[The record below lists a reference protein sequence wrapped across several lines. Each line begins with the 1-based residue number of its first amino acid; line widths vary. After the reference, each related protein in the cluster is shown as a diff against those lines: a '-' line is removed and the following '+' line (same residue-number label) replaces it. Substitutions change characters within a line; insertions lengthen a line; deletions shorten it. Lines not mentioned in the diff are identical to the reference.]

1 MKLIITESQMDKL
14 YGYING
20 PKKKLMVTENQYK
33 RLLMEYEVRED
44 INKIF
49 NDIKVGDGIMFT
61 NNVLP
66 VTKKHHIGFQRTDPN
81 AIKDKINK
89 FEVLNIHIG
98 KSLKESG
105 LFLKKVDDGRYPKN
119 IFFLPK
125 DAFITNANIIKAFM
139 SYKDKLN
146 VDKFND
152 DVADNIMN
160 TYEIDGNLDPS
171 IWKKF
176 DIKDIGYIQISKN
189 AEDFYDKDNAK
200 YVYSMDKNVEKGQKE
215 TVIDV
220 FKENLREYVNG
231 QQTYKL
237 NFYDDSWLLLNIKK
251 KIGNKIYVEFLNDP
265 VGDIK
270 DVDGKSYDNN
280 GEAKNIIDDITPI
293 RQNYNVKEIY
303 IDISN
308 ITHKFLK
315 YDYSKIT
322 KDEKLK
328 LLDVANNNYIV
339 QNSSK
344 ENVVSVNMTLV
355 VVYEDASGTI
365 SEVTGGGITANINL
379 NGVVNITQA
388 AYEINVQSSIA
399 DFKKAGW
406 NNKTILDAMN
416 KNPNKFL
423 QLIGGETAS
432 IMHGKSGG
440 TLLAKQILNKWGI
453 YSNSDEGD
461 NNKYNKNDGRKI
473 SFKIINKLDITDSIN
488 YGLFENL
495 LSNGVGEGAFKQY
508 VQNGKTYKTVKVLD
522 SNDMIQFKMF
532 IINELGQNMYEVNLQ
547 KINSRKKIAKL
558 KIELT

>member
-160 TYEIDGNLDPS
+160 TYEVDGNLDPS

-176 DIKDIGYIQISKN
+176 DIKDIGYIQISNN
-189 AEDFYDKDNAK
+189 AEDFDDKDNAK

-328 LLDVANNNYIV
+328 LLDVSNNNYIV

-355 VVYEDASGTI
+355 VVYEDVSGTI
-365 SEVTGGGITANINL
+365 SEVTSGGITANINL

-406 NNKTILDAMN
+406 NNKTIIDAMN

-440 TLLAKQILNKWGI
+440 TILAKQILNKWGI

-473 SFKIINKLDITDSIN
+473 SFKIIDKLDITDSVN

>member
-160 TYEIDGNLDPS
+160 TYEVDGNLDPS

-328 LLDVANNNYIV
+328 LLDVSNNNYIV

-355 VVYEDASGTI
+355 VVYEDVSGTI
-365 SEVTGGGITANINL
+365 SEVTSGGITANINL

-406 NNKTILDAMN
+406 NNKTIIDAMN

-440 TLLAKQILNKWGI
+440 TILAKQILNKWGI

-473 SFKIINKLDITDSIN
+473 SFKIIDKLDITDSVN

>member
-160 TYEIDGNLDPS
+160 TYEVDGNLDPS

-328 LLDVANNNYIV
+328 LLDVSNNNYIV

-355 VVYEDASGTI
+355 VVYEDVSGTI
-365 SEVTGGGITANINL
+365 SEVTSGGITANINL

-440 TLLAKQILNKWGI
+440 TILAKQILNKWGI

-473 SFKIINKLDITDSIN
+473 SFKIIDKLDITDSVN

-522 SNDMIQFKMF
+522 SNDMI
-532 IINELGQNMYEVNLQ
+532 
-547 KINSRKKIAKL
+547 
-558 KIELT
+558 